1 MEAVMVH
8 FQRSARLT
16 NQIPKKSNT
25 SLQALAKSCSVILT
39 LEYFIYLYIFLSA
52 VFRSA
57 SPQMSKMRHFAD
69 EEILRLSQKPPGT
82 REEPPAFS
90 DMNATPMANGMN
102 QSSVVCF
109 PLISESRKFVWVHSH
124 QIDSQIHGA
133 AELDKAFDRFPY
145 LTHRQTAELAESCHL
160 HPDQVKAWFMA
171 QRLHYGISWDYEDIR
186 EVQRKFNSSQEK
198 KELQDGTEREVMED
212 RREKRKVKATGGNA
226 KGRGV
231 RGDSVKVNEQL
242 KRDMKKE
249 QPVKEKKSSTQKR
262 KRTTAAEKMGK
273 KIVKRDEEEMMD
285 KVESGGEKCP
295 KCRGRKRKKPRVNKS
310 CMQEESNAPPAPSS
324 LLGPQAETQTSDAS
338 PAPDNQ
344 THLLQRAGD
353 PRSTIDGDF
362 RGKKEIK
369 GADLQAELD
378 HSVFITDID
387 KLKALIEV
395 KNSPSS
401 ADPAATTRLHC
412 KTPAQLAMMK
422 MAFLQCQYP
431 DKQQY
436 SRLARLVGVPR
447 LAVVQWFCDMR
458 YFIKRGRPRWMNEE
472 QHHQVLGNIMY
483 QQYMN
488 TMTKVKLTNS
498 MNSWIM
504 MLEGNKGYSEE
515 KNMKIPPE

>member
-1 MEAVMVH
+1 MVH

-472 QHHQVLGNIMY
+472 QHHQVLGNVMY
-483 QQYMN
+483 QQCMN

>member
-1 MEAVMVH
+1 M
-8 FQRSARLT
+8 
-16 NQIPKKSNT
+16 
-25 SLQALAKSCSVILT
+25 
-39 LEYFIYLYIFLSA
+39 FLSA

-57 SPQMSKMRHFAD
+57 SRQMSKMRHFAD
-69 EEILRLSQKPPGT
+69 EELLGLGQKPPGT
-82 REEPPAFS
+82 REETPAFS
-90 DMNATPMANGMN
+90 DMSPTPMANGMN
-102 QSSVVCF
+102 QRSVVCF
-109 PLISESRKFVWVHSH
+109 PLISESRKLVWVHSH

-133 AELDKAFDRFPY
+133 AELDEAFDRFPY

-171 QRLHYGISWDYEDIR
+171 QRLRYGISWDYEDIR

-198 KELQDGTEREVMED
+198 KELQGGMEREIMED
-212 RREKRKVKATGGNA
+212 GREKRKVKATGGNA

-231 RGDSVKVNEQL
+231 RGDSANVNEQL
-242 KRDMKKE
+242 KRDMKE

-262 KRTTAAEKMGK
+262 KKTTATDQMGK
-273 KIVKRDEEEMMD
+273 KIMKRDKEEMMD

-295 KCRGRKRKKPRVNKS
+295 KRRGRKRKKPRVIKS

-324 LLGPQAETQTSDAS
+324 LLGPQAENQTSDAS

-344 THLLQRAGD
+344 TRLLQRAGD
-353 PRSTIDGDF
+353 PCSTIDGDF
-362 RGKKEIK
+362 REKKEIE
-369 GADLQAELD
+369 GADLQAEPD

-395 KNSPSS
+395 KNTPSS
-401 ADPAATTRLHC
+401 AEPTPTTRLHC

-431 DKQQY
+431 DKEQY
-436 SRLARLVGVPR
+436 SRLARLVSVPR
-447 LAVVQWFCDMR
+447 LAVIQWFADMR

-472 QHHQVLGNIMY
+472 EHHRVLGNIMY

-488 TMTKVKLTNS
+488 AMTKVKLPNS
-498 MNSWIM
+498 INSWIM

-515 KNMKIPPE
+515 KNVKIPPE

>member
-1 MEAVMVH
+1 
-8 FQRSARLT
+8 
-16 NQIPKKSNT
+16 
-25 SLQALAKSCSVILT
+25 
-39 LEYFIYLYIFLSA
+39 
-52 VFRSA
+52 
-57 SPQMSKMRHFAD
+57 MSKMRHFAD
-69 EEILRLSQKPPGT
+69 EEILRLGQKPPGT

-212 RREKRKVKATGGNA
+212 GREKRKVKATGGNA

-324 LLGPQAETQTSDAS
+324 LLSPQAETQTSDAS

-362 RGKKEIK
+362 RGEKEIK

-472 QHHQVLGNIMY
+472 QRHQVLGNVMY

-515 KNMKIPPE
+515 KNMKVPPE

>member
-1 MEAVMVH
+1 
-8 FQRSARLT
+8 
-16 NQIPKKSNT
+16 
-25 SLQALAKSCSVILT
+25 
-39 LEYFIYLYIFLSA
+39 
-52 VFRSA
+52 
-57 SPQMSKMRHFAD
+57 MSKMRHFAD